1 MSIMPRV
8 ACSVRNMD
16 ADEKHNE
23 EHNALPPPPL
33 FQDAARHLFD
43 VIAERLHSNK
53 SYEEYTIYYNLW
65 ARYDMRDAPL
75 SDVMERFITN
85 STCHI
90 TLRRFLH
97 TKGCTYTPDIMKMY
111 SNWVQHRIFE
121 NANRWQ
127 RMQQFWETYEFVLS
141 RAS

>member
-16 ADEKHNE
+16 ADE
-23 EHNALPPPPL
+23 EHNAFANAPPPL

-43 VIAERLHSNK
+43 VIAERLHSHV

-65 ARYDMRDAPL
+65 GRYHMQDVPL
-75 SDVMERFITN
+75 SDVMEQFITG
-85 STCHI
+85 STRHI
-90 TLRRFLH
+90 TLRRFLRV
-97 TKGCTYTPDIMKMY
+97 KGCTYTPDIMKMY
-111 SNWVQHRIFE
+111 SNWVQHHIFE

-127 RMQQFWETYEFVLS
+127 RMEQFWEAYEFLLP